1 MPINTR
7 EIISIV
13 ADLSRN
19 ENLRVSIGS
28 SVRGALIAGGSTLA
42 GGLLLGGPIGL
53 AVGGLLGVVTN
64 ATTAPNFRP
73 VADIL
78 LNDLTLAQQ
87 ATLINRVN
95 SIIRNIDVM
104 DLTALSVIIL
114 SNKSIENQLLSI
126 IRNFVTTDLQLQ
138 LI

>member
-53 AVGGLLGVVTN
+53 AVGNGIN
-64 ATTAPNFRP
+64 ISFIKINFK
-73 VADIL
+73 L
-78 LNDLTLAQQ
+78 FL
-87 ATLINRVN
+87 
-95 SIIRNIDVM
+95 
-104 DLTALSVIIL
+104 
-114 SNKSIENQLLSI
+114 
-126 IRNFVTTDLQLQ
+126 
-138 LI
+138 